1 MDTVMV
7 IPPGAARLFS
17 REYRAMSPVS
27 SSQVSDPA
35 AARVQVPFTL
45 SDTRT
50 SPGALYWLNH
60 PTSRSPWATGRL
72 SATVVDGIRGVE
84 NATPWMKVGVA
95 TAGRGSRAPRVA
107 IRARPPEERAEGRCF
122 SMLPVLGA
130 HGRNVSSPPAGR
142 WATLTCRVI
151 LAAPACTPPFLT
163 PSREAKACGMSGQPA
178 SCPAA
183 HAWMA
188 NPPPRPVG
196 LRLD

>member
-1 MDTVMV
+1 
-7 IPPGAARLFS
+7 
-17 REYRAMSPVS
+17 MSPVS
-27 SSQVSDPA
+27 SSKLCAPA

-72 SATVVDGIRGVE
+72 SVTVLDGIRGVE

-122 SMLPVLGA
+122 SKLPVLGA
-130 HGRNVSSPPAGR
+130 HESLACPQCKGEV
-142 WATLTCRVI
+142 TLTP
-151 LAAPACTPPFLT
+151 AADGLVC
-163 PSREAKACGMSGQPA
+163 A
-178 SCPAA
+178 SCKLEYPIKDDIPIMLIDEA
-183 HAWMA
+183 
-188 NPPPRPVG
+188 R
-196 LRLD
+196 RLA